1 MDFERR
7 KLRMI
12 KYYINRWGFKK
23 EDLLVKRPKAIY
35 RDDPPLVELVRS
47 LWKQN
52 LSHDKIL
59 RALNEFEGYP
69 NITDRQLK
77 RLRLT
82 HGLVYV
88 NRGAAKLEQAQ
99 EDAYPL
105 VHMELNAGQATRY
118 GLVLSHTNI
127 HLRSE

>member
-1 MDFERR
+1 MRPGRNNGLLLIERG
-7 KLRMI
+7 LRRYCLTPSI
-12 KYYINRWGFKK
+12 VCYWY
-23 EDLLVKRPKAIY
+23 
-35 RDDPPLVELVRS
+35 
-47 LWKQN
+47 
-52 LSHDKIL
+52 
-59 RALNEFEGYP
+59 
-69 NITDRQLK
+69 RQLK

-127 HLRSE
+127 RLRSE